1 MSETDFEPRI
11 IGFLCRWCAYAGAD
25 LAGSSRLKYPPNMIP
40 IRMMCSSRVD
50 PIFVLKA
57 LSGGAD
63 GVFVAGCHP
72 GECHYQTANLS
83 TRRRVL
89 ALKSL
94 LEAIGINSDRLRLE
108 WISASEGGKFAE
120 TVEEFTQVVKRL
132 GPNPLGKK
140 PTVKQG
146 DET

>member
-1 MSETDFEPRI
+1 MSEKSFEPKI

-25 LAGSSRLKYPPNMIP
+25 LAGTSRLKYPPNMIP

-50 PIFVLKA
+50 PIFILKA
-57 LSGGAD
+57 FREGAD

-72 GECHYQTANLS
+72 GECHYQTGNLS

-94 LEAIGINSDRLRLE
+94 LEAIGIDSDRLGLE
-108 WISASEGGKFAE
+108 WISASEGGKFAT
-120 TVEEFTQVVKRL
+120 TVEEFTQVIKRL
-132 GPNPLGKK
+132 GPNPLGRGR
-140 PTVKQG
+140 Q
-146 DET
+146 